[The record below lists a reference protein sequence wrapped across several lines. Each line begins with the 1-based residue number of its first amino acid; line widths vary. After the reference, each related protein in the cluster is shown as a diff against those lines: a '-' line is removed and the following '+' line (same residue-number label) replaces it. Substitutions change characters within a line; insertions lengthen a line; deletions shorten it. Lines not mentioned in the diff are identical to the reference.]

1 METWEVY
8 NAKGEKT
15 GRIQEE
21 GRPPREGEFRLCGS
35 LWLLNAKGELLIQ
48 QRAQCKSRAPGKWS
62 VTGGGALAGETG
74 LQACLRETKEELGLA
89 FEPEQLSLLLK
100 SVGEGL
106 IFEDYIVRCDLP
118 KQAMTLQAQEVSQV
132 RWASPQEIRALF
144 DGGEFIYQESELQ
157 KVLDYARESLRES
170 GLPGGEKAKLPD

>member
-1 METWEVY
+1 METWDVY
-8 NAKGEKT
+8 NARGEKT
-15 GRIQEE
+15 GRVQEE
-21 GRPPREGEFRLCGS
+21 GQPLREGEFRLCGS
-35 LWLLNAKGELLIQ
+35 LWLLNTKGELLIQ

-74 LQACLRETKEELGLA
+74 LQACLREAREELGLA

-118 KQAMTLQAQEVSQV
+118 VQAMTLQEQEVSQV
-132 RWASPQEIRALF
+132 QWASPQEIRALA
-144 DGGEFIYQESELQ
+144 DEGEFIYQESELQ
-157 KVLDYARESLRES
+157 KVLDYAKESLRERPPAQK
-170 GLPGGEKAKLPD
+170 GQQGAGG